1 MLKNFSKA
9 AMALAAATAFLAT
22 AAFAGPNDSVWT
34 QLFNPKDTSLST
46 NWDIKI
52 RGEALNVDSRHT
64 FRRVIV
70 GSDTVIEVN
79 YDQYTSSWGG
89 DGGPFGHMAYKLR
102 PFSFYLLRGD
112 YQVWG
117 TQASGGPSWAVQNNG
132 FMLHSQSMT
141 TMTLNQDFPVCL
153 EAQLLGP
160 GNNTSGGAT
169 SASTMNL
176 CTPGTGFSTTPTG
189 ATNASHCIP
198 AKPTTR
204 AALNTGWQKV
214 SALILGD
221 SMHTFYAGPNGTDSV
236 LRYYKPVYLSGNINS
251 APASSVVPTSG
262 RLTGGYITIQS
273 ETHPFRFRKIEV
285 LNLEGCMRPTTDA
298 NYKSYLIK
306 HDSTACAGVSG
317 IRGTSPMDARYAAPM
332 SFIGNGV
339 KVGGTGMVT
348 LQVFDV
354 RGTLV
359 DRHTAQAPFQWTP
372 AVKQSGMHVIRAI
385 TPKGT
390 YTEKATLL

>member
-1 MLKNFSKA
+1 L
-9 AMALAAATAFLAT
+9 
-22 AAFAGPNDSVWT
+22 
-34 QLFNPKDTSLST
+34 
-46 NWDIKI
+46 
-52 RGEALNVDSRHT
+52 RGE
-64 FRRVIV
+64 
-70 GSDTVIEVN
+70 
-79 YDQYTSSWGG
+79 
-89 DGGPFGHMAYKLR
+89 
-102 PFSFYLLRGD
+102 

-132 FMLHSQSMT
+132 FMLHSQSMA
-141 TMTLNQDFPVCL
+141 TMTLNQDFPVSM

-189 ATNASHCIP
+189 STNNSHCVP

-221 SMHTFYAGPNGTDSV
+221 SMHTYYAGPNGTDSV
-236 LRYYKPVYLSGNINS
+236 LRYYKPVYLSGNIANPPS
-251 APASSVVPTSG
+251 GMPANGT

-285 LNLEGCMRPTTDA
+285 LNLQGCMTPTTDA
-298 NYKSYLIK
+298 NYKSYLVK
-306 HDSTACAGVSG
+306 HDSTACAGTSG
-317 IRGTSPMDARYAAPM
+317 VRGSSPKDARYASPLT
-332 SFIGNGV
+332 FIGNAV
-339 KVGGTGMVT
+339 KIGGIGMVT
-348 LQVFDV
+348 LEVFDM

-359 DRHTAQAPFQWTP
+359 GRHTAQAPFQWTP
-372 AVKQSGMHVIRAI
+372 AVKQAGMHVIRAA

-390 YTEKATLL
+390 YMEKATLF

>member
-1 MLKNFSKA
+1 MLNKFFGAVS
-9 AMALAAATAFLAT
+9 ALTLLST
-22 AAFAGPNDSVWT
+22 AAVAGPNDSVWT
-34 QLFNPKDTSLST
+34 QLFNPKDSLST
-46 NWDIKI
+46 NWDVKI
-52 RGEALNVDSRHT
+52 RGEALNADSRRT
-64 FRRVIV
+64 FRRAIV

-79 YDQYTSSWGG
+79 YDQYTGAWGG
-89 DGGPFGHMAYKLR
+89 DGGPFGHAAYKVR
-102 PFSFYLLRGD
+102 PFSYYLLRGD

-117 TQASGGPSWAVQNNG
+117 TQATGGPSWAVQNNG
-132 FMLHSQSMT
+132 FMLHSQSMA
-141 TMTLNQDFPVCL
+141 TMTLNQDFPISM

-160 GNNTSGGAT
+160 GNNSSGGGSS

-189 ATNASHCIP
+189 STSSTHCTP
-198 AKPTTR
+198 AKPNTR

-221 SMHTFYAGPNGTDSV
+221 SVHTYYAGPNGTDSV
-236 LRYYKPVYLSGNINS
+236 LRYYKPVYLAGNISNPPS
-251 APASSVVPTSG
+251 GVPANGT

-306 HDSTACAGVSG
+306 HDSTACAGVAG
-317 IRGTSPMDARYAAPM
+317 IKGTSPQDARFASPM
-332 SFIGNGV
+332 SFIGNAV
-339 KVGGTGMVT
+339 KIGGTGMVT
-348 LQVFDV
+348 LQVFDISGSLV
-354 RGTLV
+354 GT
-359 DRHTAQAPFQWTP
+359 HTALAPFQWTP
-372 AVKQSGMHVIRAI
+372 AVKQSGMHVIRAM

-390 YTEKATLL
+390 YAEKATLF